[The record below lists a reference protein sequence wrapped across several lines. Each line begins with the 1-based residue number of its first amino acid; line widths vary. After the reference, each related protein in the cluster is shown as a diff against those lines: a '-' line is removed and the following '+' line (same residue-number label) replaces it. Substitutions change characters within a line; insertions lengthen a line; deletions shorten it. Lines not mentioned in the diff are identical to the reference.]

1 MNRGLAVPRGWVF
14 VLRTGEYVVDWG
26 DGRVQD
32 LLSGEFLKFAE
43 SQYGRAISDSD
54 LASLKNNGRVESY
67 DSTTVYLRPLPEPPL
82 RTIE

>member
-32 LLSGEFLKFAE
+32 LLSGEFQKFIE

>member
-14 VLRTGEYVVDWG
+14 VLRTGEYVIDWG

-32 LLSGEFLKFAE
+32 LLSGEFQKFTE